1 MRMRMG
7 ALSVVAAAC
16 MVALSAGTAKA
27 ETDSAAPANDHEIRV
42 VNHHA
47 TTVRVYV
54 QDADGG
60 LHMLGRVGASDFK
73 VLKVPAA
80 ITSLGQVQIKVFP
93 VTPFDALT
101 QAVDGIQS
109 RGIALGGKDAVNMF
123 VECDLKSSTVEI
135 AKG

>member
-7 ALSVVAAAC
+7 ALSVAAAAC
-16 MVALSAGTAKA
+16 MMAVSAGAAKA
-27 ETDSAAPANDHEIRV
+27 DTSAPASDHEIRV

-54 QDADGG
+54 QDANGG

-80 ITSLGQVQIKVFP
+80 VSELGQVQIKVFP
-93 VTPFDALT
+93 VSPFDALT
-101 QAVDGIQS
+101 QAVDGIKS
-109 RGIALGGKDAVNMF
+109 RGIALNGKDAVNMF
-123 VECDLKSSTVEI
+123 VECDLEASTVEI
-135 AKG
+135 AKS